1 MSFFKRISRVFHP
14 LAKVFDRQKATSQ
27 KLSERDAQLAA
38 LQGENDP
45 QKKLDNELANYRKI
59 GTDSMD
65 SATEQAKKAG
75 TFADTPAAKIQM
87 QGEADA
93 QARFGRRSSLQKIN
107 ALQKQLGVTETP
119 EGQI

>member
-1 MSFFKRISRVFHP
+1 MSFFKKISRVFHP
-14 LAKVFDRQKATSQ
+14 VARVLDKQKATAK

-38 LQGENDP
+38 LQGEQDP
-45 QKKLDNELANYRKI
+45 QKRLDSELANYREI
-59 GTDSMD
+59 GNQSME

-75 TFADTPAAKIQM
+75 TFADTPAAKLQL

-93 QARFGRRSSLQKIN
+93 QARFGRRTSRQKIN
-107 ALQKQLGVTETP
+107 ALQKQLGVPETP